1 MKKILTILLLSFIMT
16 IVLVGCGAPS
26 TLEEFI
32 NSNEDAKNTVDSMTN
47 DQMSVEVSGNTL
59 TYLYTYNQTF
69 TGETLDAVREE
80 LEDAMES
87 QKSTFENIADTLE
100 EESGIDEVTVQ
111 VIYANEDGT
120 EIYKEEF

>member
-32 NSNEDAKNTVDSMTN
+32 NSNEDAKNTVESMTN

-69 TGETLDAVREE
+69 TGETLDALKEE
-80 LEDAMES
+80 LENAMES

-100 EESGIDEVTVQ
+100 KESGIDEVTVQ

>member
-1 MKKILTILLLSFIMT
+1 MKKILTILSLSFIMT

-32 NSNEDAKNTVDSMTN
+32 NSNEDAKNTVESMTN

-69 TGETLDAVREE
+69 TGETLDALKEE
-80 LEDAMES
+80 LENAMES

-100 EESGIDEVTVQ
+100 KESGIDEVTVQ

>member
-1 MKKILTILLLSFIMT
+1 MKKILTILSLSFIMT

-32 NSNEDAKNTVDSMTN
+32 NSNEDAKNTVESMTN

-69 TGETLDAVREE
+69 TGETLDALKEE
-80 LEDAMES
+80 LENAMES
-87 QKSTFENIADTLE
+87 QESTFENIADTLE
-100 EESGIDEVTVQ
+100 KESGIDEVTVQ